1 MSRSIVAKFAAC
13 LNLAALAIAAGCNA
27 PVDSKPSQPPRK
39 SAASEDLEPTHPT
52 PPHADPPPTDPP
64 RDIESQR
71 SAENDAAL
79 YMPLSLDSR
88 WEYDVTIQLPLGVSQ
103 QASAVTE
110 VLGQAEID
118 GKTYYKA
125 VMQVSGAPV
134 NPKHVAY
141 FRPSSQGIYQ
151 ILEGEEEHGEW
162 LYLPAKIEVGRKWSA
177 DTGKS
182 TFNFEVV
189 GRGDVDCLGTT
200 YEDCFQL
207 VIDMRSKF
215 GSTKQ
220 ELWLAP
226 GVGPVK
232 QVDHHTL
239 FDSTALL
246 KKHVGGESPPQSPE

>member
-1 MSRSIVAKFAAC
+1 MSRSIVAKIAAC
-13 LNLAALAIAAGCNA
+13 SSVAALAFVAGCNA
-27 PVDSKPSQPPRK
+27 PADSKPSQPPPA
-39 SAASEDLEPTHPT
+39 SAASEDR
-52 PPHADPPPTDPP
+52 DPPPQDSPRTDAP
-64 RDIESQR
+64 REQDSQPA
-71 SAENDAAL
+71 AENDAAR
-79 YMPLSLDSR
+79 YMPLSADSR

-103 QASAVTE
+103 QASAATE
-110 VLGQAEID
+110 VLGMAEIE

-125 VMQVSGAPV
+125 AMQVSGAPV

-162 LYLPAKIEVGRKWSA
+162 LYLPAKLEVGRKWSA

-182 TFNFEVV
+182 TFTFEVF

-200 YEDCFQL
+200 YEDCLQL

-215 GSTKQ
+215 GSIKQ

-232 QVDHHTL
+232 QVDHHAL
-239 FDSTALL
+239 FDSTAVL
-246 KKHVGGESPPQSPE
+246 KKHVGGEPPPQSPE

>member
-1 MSRSIVAKFAAC
+1 MSRSIVARIAGR
-13 LNLAALAIAAGCNA
+13 LSLAAAAFVAGCNA
-27 PVDSKPSQPPRK
+27 PADSKPSR
-39 SAASEDLEPTHPT
+39 PT
-52 PPHADPPPTDPP
+52 PPPTVAEKLEPIGAEAAAEN
-64 RDIESQR
+64 RSQR
-71 SAENDAAL
+71 AAENDAAM
-79 YMPLSLDSR
+79 YMPLAADSR
-88 WEYDVTIQLPLGVSQ
+88 WEFDVTIELPLGAMQ
-103 QASAVTE
+103 KAGAVTE
-110 VLGQAEID
+110 VTGLAEID

-141 FRPSSQGIYQ
+141 FRPSTQGLYQ

-162 LYLPAKIEVGRKWSA
+162 LYLPAKLEVGKKWSA

-182 TFNFEVV
+182 TFNFEVI
-189 GRGDVDCLGTT
+189 GRGDVDCQGKT
-200 YEDCFQL
+200 YRDCLQL

-215 GSTKQ
+215 GSIKQ

-239 FDSTALL
+239 FDSTAVL
-246 KKHVGGESPPQSPE
+246 KKRVGGKLPHKSSE

>member
-1 MSRSIVAKFAAC
+1 MNQPTAARIPGCLSI
-13 LNLAALAIAAGCNA
+13 AALAIAAGCNA
-27 PVDSKPSQPPRK
+27 PADSKPSAPQRSPAVSENREPVRPQPAREKIPPR
-39 SAASEDLEPTHPT
+39 T
-52 PPHADPPPTDPP
+52 
-64 RDIESQR
+64 
-71 SAENDAAL
+71 AENDAAL
-79 YMPLSLDSR
+79 YMPLSPDSR
-88 WEYDVTIQLPLGVSQ
+88 WEYDVTIELPLGAVQ
-103 QASAVTE
+103 KASAATE
-110 VLGQAEID
+110 VIGLAEIE

-162 LYLPAKIEVGRKWSA
+162 LYLPAKLEVGRKWSA

-189 GRGDVDCLGTT
+189 GRGDVDCLGKS
-200 YEDCFQL
+200 YQDCLQL

-215 GSTKQ
+215 GSIKQ

-226 GVGPVK
+226 GIGPVK

-239 FDSTALL
+239 FDSTAVL
-246 KKHVGGESPPQSPE
+246 KKRGGGERQSKSPPPHSPE

>member
-1 MSRSIVAKFAAC
+1 
-13 LNLAALAIAAGCNA
+13 
-27 PVDSKPSQPPRK
+27 
-39 SAASEDLEPTHPT
+39 
-52 PPHADPPPTDPP
+52 
-64 RDIESQR
+64 
-71 SAENDAAL
+71 
-79 YMPLSLDSR
+79 MPLSLDSR

-189 GRGDVDCLGTT
+189 ALGDVDCLGAT
-200 YEDCFQL
+200 YEDCVQL

-215 GSTKQ
+215 GSIKQ